1 MARKIKPQNVYFII
15 CAFFA
20 LKLAVR
26 NAMFNITIL
35 TKFRMEYIYIVKIYL
50 HFGMSPGSQI
60 VKLCYD

>member
-1 MARKIKPQNVYFII
+1 MYFII
-15 CAFFA
+15 CAFFV

-35 TKFRMEYIYIVKIYL
+35 TKFRIEYIYIVKSYL